1 VAQLR
6 RELARRHE
14 RLEREL
20 AVARR
25 IQFGL
30 IPQQLPACTGWRMA
44 SAYQP
49 AREIGGDFLD
59 AFELPDRPG
68 CLALHLGDVTGKG
81 IPAALMMAF
90 CRAVLRSATYNG
102 TGPADT
108 LERANRVLTTDVR
121 AGVFVTAV
129 AVDLEPSG
137 RLRWASAGH
146 EPPFLVRAGGTDPIE
161 LDPAGAMLG
170 LLPRLGGG
178 EQTEELA
185 PGDRLVLWTDG
196 VTDAQR
202 ADDERF
208 GDARFRRLLAA
219 PHPPGEPERV
229 VAAILTELAAW
240 SRDHEPSDDITLVVI
255 ERTG

>member
-30 IPQQLPACTGWRMA
+30 IPRQLPACTGWRMA

-49 AREIGGDFLD
+49 ARAIGGDFLD

-146 EPPFLVRAGGTDPIE
+146 EPPFLIRAGATEVIE
-161 LDPAGAMLG
+161 LDPTGAMLG
-170 LLPRLGGG
+170 LLPRLGGA
-178 EQTEELA
+178 ERTEALA

-196 VTDAQR
+196 VTDAQST
-202 ADDERF
+202 DGERF
-208 GDARFRRLLAA
+208 GEARFRRLLTV
-219 PHPPGEPERV
+219 PHASGEPERV
-229 VAAILTELAAW
+229 IAAILAALAAW
-240 SRDHEPSDDITLVVI
+240 SRGRDPADDVSLVVI